1 MGKEIEKKIE
11 FESRPMEP
19 GYIEVITGCMFSG
32 KTDEL
37 IRRIRRALFAKKKV
51 QVFKPSV
58 DKRRGESSIN
68 TFNGDKI
75 PAVSVKSSREI
86 LKLLKSD
93 TDWVAV
99 DEAQFF
105 DDELPEVCDQLA
117 RKGKRV
123 IVAGL
128 SADFRNEP
136 FGPMDALMRDAEKL
150 TRLTAHCEVCG
161 GIASRTQR
169 IINGKP
175 ANYDDPVVL
184 VGAEESYEARCRLH
198 HEVPGRL
205 KKGEKRE

>member
-1 MGKEIEKKIE
+1 MSKETEKKIE
-11 FESRPMEP
+11 FEARPMEL
-19 GYIEVITGCMFSG
+19 GHIEVITGCMFSG

-37 IRRIRRALFAKKKV
+37 IKRIRRAPFAKKRV

-58 DKRRGESSIN
+58 DKRRGRSSIN

-75 PAVSVKSSREI
+75 PAISVESSEEI
-86 LKLLKSD
+86 LKLLNLD
-93 TDWVAV
+93 TNWVAI

-105 DDELPEVCDQLA
+105 DDELPMVCDQLVK
-117 RKGKRV
+117 RGKRV

-136 FGPMDALMRDAEKL
+136 FGSMDVLMRDAEEL
-150 TRLTAHCEVCG
+150 TRLTAHCAVCG
-161 GIASRTQR
+161 GTASRTQR

-175 ANYDDPVVL
+175 ANYDDPIVL

-198 HEVPGRL
+198 HEVPRKL
-205 KKGEKRE
+205 KGEKR